1 MARELAIEVLRYAAS
16 DATPWRRAVAVLEG
30 GALRM
35 RHAVELA
42 GLVIDAVGVTGEE
55 MIGRKGVPGAVPEAR
70 PPFAFGPLPCV
81 RTILETH
88 RHSIV
93 KRYRRSTYSCVCSS
107 NTDTQ

>member
-16 DATPWRRAVAVLEG
+16 DATSWGRAVAVLEG

-42 GLVIDAVGVTGEE
+42 GLVIDAVRVTGEE

-70 PPFAFGPLPCV
+70 PPCLWSPSVCANDSV
-81 RTILETH
+81 DTH
-88 RHSIV
+88 TEHR
-93 KRYRRSTYSCVCSS
+93 KAL
-107 NTDTQ
+107 